1 MLIVIITA
9 AKLRSQI
16 GWSKDQEITDAIC
29 DALKKNFVFKGIPEN
44 LLLEVRGA
52 CMHPCMV
59 VTPCTVVGHAE
70 QLIRDDTFVK
80 APTPM
85 TFQPFD
91 LVPGG

>member
-9 AKLRSQI
+9 AKLRGQI

-52 CMHPCMV
+52 CMH
-59 VTPCTVVGHAE
+59 G
-70 QLIRDDTFVK
+70 RD
-80 APTPM
+80 PM
-85 TFQPFD
+85 HCRGACGTAHQR
-91 LVPGG
+91 